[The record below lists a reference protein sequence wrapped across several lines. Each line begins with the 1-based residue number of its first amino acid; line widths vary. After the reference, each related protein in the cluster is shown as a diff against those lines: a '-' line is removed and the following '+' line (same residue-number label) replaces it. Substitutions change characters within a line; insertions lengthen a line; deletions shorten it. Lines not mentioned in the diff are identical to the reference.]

1 MTNPVS
7 RAPSRQS
14 TPLSISGS
22 IDGDADPTVKKSRP
36 RKQPKKPVPHAS
48 TLRGLWGIA
57 KPADEQTEATQHP
70 QNGEEETGK
79 QVTKPGELIVLKI
92 SPGKLASVVGTTV
105 QGQDRMIT
113 PPRSLPDIVV
123 LQTPVQVQANAEGPK
138 TPTSSRER
146 GKKRSLPQSPSE
158 AVRRSPRNR
167 RVQEPTPT
175 PSAQTPVK
183 KKNPHPFFLGKQ
195 ARMTA
200 LVMTLV

>member
-36 RKQPKKPVPHAS
+36 RKQPKKPVPHSS
-48 TLRGLWGIA
+48 TLRGLWGIT
-57 KPADEQTEATQHP
+57 KPADEQTGATQHQ
-70 QNGEEETGK
+70 QNGGGEKGK
-79 QVTKPGELIVLKI
+79 QIMKPGEPIVLRI
-92 SPGKLASVVGTTV
+92 SPGKLASVVGMTV

-113 PPRSLPDIVV
+113 PPRSLPDTVV
-123 LQTPVQVQANAEGPK
+123 LQTPVQANAEGPK

-158 AVRRSPRNR
+158 AVRRSPRNH

-195 ARMTA
+195 ARMTS
-200 LVMTLV
+200 LVMTLI